1 MAHKK
6 NTLPWL
12 VSDVIGCFL
21 FRLLQC
27 LLVFITGAFPIL
39 AYCANKHGSQ
49 YFQDIIR
56 ELLGP
61 RAYFATQILLVLF
74 MFGATITYMIVIGD
88 QMEKGMW
95 SFSFLCLSCWLRVW
109 ISHLIYS
116 TSFIL
121 KLENLRQQ
129 KLESRKICRAWV
141 MIDSLMAES
150 ACKYMYMWSLV
161 WHKVLADGVY
171 KCDESSYLCNNH

>member
-1 MAHKK
+1 M
-6 NTLPWL
+6 
-12 VSDVIGCFL
+12 
-21 FRLLQC
+21 
-27 LLVFITGAFPIL
+27 FITGAFPIL

-95 SFSFLCLSCWLRVW
+95 SFSFLCLSCWLRVR
-109 ISHLIYS
+109 ISHRYTAPLFS
-116 TSFIL
+116 Q
-121 KLENLRQQ
+121 LENLKQQ
-129 KLESRKICRAWV
+129 KLESQKICRAWV
-141 MIDSLMAES
+141 MIDSLMVAS
-150 ACKYMYMWSLV
+150 VFNYMYMQGLV
-161 WHKVLADGVY
+161 WHRVLAGGERSHQCSSHY
-171 KCDESSYLCNNH
+171 KWIYKQHANRDSATWNL